1 MESYSANCYIHN
13 DNGKYRMECKMT
25 IGDQNLYAN
34 YTGDNF
40 QDGVDGMI
48 TSLIEQSLNSQPPVE
63 EKLEDKV
70 TRLENQILQLQK
82 ENAALKKN
90 QKPACERHVHKE
102 EKSVENA
109 WDQFLTRLLFN

>member
-1 MESYSANCYIHN
+1 MESYSANCCIHN
-13 DNGKYRMECKMT
+13 DNGKYRMKCKMT
-25 IGDQNLYAN
+25 IGDQNLYAD

-40 QDGVDGMI
+40 QDGVDGMM

-70 TRLENQILQLQK
+70 ARLENQVLQLQE

-90 QKPACERHVHKE
+90 QKPVCERHTHKGE
-102 EKSVENA
+102 RSVENTL
-109 WDQFLTRLLFN
+109 DQLVAALFN

>member
-1 MESYSANCYIHN
+1 MESYSANCCIHN
-13 DNGKYRMECKMT
+13 DNGKYHMKCKMT
-25 IGDQNLYAN
+25 IGDKNLYAD

-40 QDGVDGMI
+40 QDGVDGMM

-70 TRLENQILQLQK
+70 ARLENQVLQLQK

-90 QKPACERHVHKE
+90 QKPACERHIHKE

-109 WDQFLTRLLFN
+109 LDQFLAALFN

>member
-25 IGDQNLYAN
+25 IGDQNLYAD

-40 QDGVDGMI
+40 QDGVDG
-48 TSLIEQSLNSQPPVE
+48 QPPVE

-90 QKPACERHVHKE
+90 QKPAYERHTHKE